1 LQSLTPVTPVTPAP
15 LEEAGQRPLRADA
28 RRNYQRL
35 VTAASEVIDEQGPD
49 ASLEEIARRA
59 EVGVGTLYRH
69 FPTRDDLLEAV
80 FADQVHLLGA
90 MARDLLDAPD
100 PGDALRSWL
109 WACLQSTR
117 RKHSLGAAV
126 MARAADPSCRT
137 ARDREAVMVGGQA
150 LLERAQTAGWARPDV
165 TVRQAVTLVC
175 GIALATDKAHLPPDD
190 ARNAECFEIAVR
202 GLRA

>member
-15 LEEAGQRPLRADA
+15 PEGAGLRPLRADA

-80 FADQVHLLGA
+80 FADQVHLLGT
-90 MARDLLDAPD
+90 MARDLLDASD
-100 PGDALRSWL
+100 PGEALRSWL

-117 RKHSLGAAV
+117 RKQSLGAAV
-126 MARAADPSCRT
+126 MSRGADPTSRAA
-137 ARDREAVMVGGQA
+137 AEHQAVMAGGQA
-150 LLERAQTAGWARPDV
+150 LLERARDAGWARSDV

-175 GIALATDKAHLPPDD
+175 AGSPWPPIRHTSRPATPAPPT
-190 ARNAECFEIAVR
+190 ASR
-202 GLRA
+202 